1 MNVNTQPMPV
11 EADLLEQVASYDVT
25 QHLLPDLLPVRSVR
39 HNSTLIW
46 SPTPVWKRTIDFVT
60 AVFALII
67 LSPVLAAIAIY
78 IRCVSRGPAIFKQ
91 SRLGEMGRPFTIYK
105 FRTMHCGD
113 PELATSEHRMYV
125 TNCAELDEVVAKPDH
140 SSRLI
145 PGGAF
150 LRERSLDELPQL
162 FNVLLGNMSLIGPR
176 PDVLDWNDYTH
187 WQQKRFAVK
196 PGISGL
202 WQVSGK
208 NRLSFS
214 KMMELDLDYVKRR
227 SFAFDLWIALKTIK
241 LILSK
246 DNC

>member
-1 MNVNTQPMPV
+1 MNLNTHPLPV
-11 EADLLEQVASYDVT
+11 DSDLLEQVATFEVVKESA
-25 QHLLPDLLPVRSVR
+25 LVRSVR
-39 HNSTLIW
+39 PTSTLVW
-46 SPTPVWKRTIDFVT
+46 SPTPLWKRSIDVL
-60 AVFALII
+60 VSGFALVL
-67 LSPVLAAIAIY
+67 LSPLMLAIAIY
-78 IRCVSRGPAIFKQ
+78 IRCVSSGPAIFRQ

-105 FRTMHCGD
+105 FRTMHSGD
-113 PELATSEHRMYV
+113 PELATSEHRNYV

-140 SSRLI
+140 SHRLI
-145 PGGAF
+145 HGGAF
-150 LRERSLDELPQL
+150 LRGRSLDELPQL

-187 WQQKRFAVK
+187 AQQKRFEVK

-214 KMMELDLDYVKRR
+214 KMMELDLEYIDRR
-227 SFAFDLWIALKTIK
+227 SFAFDMWIAIKTVQ

>member
-1 MNVNTQPMPV
+1 MNLNTHPLPV
-11 EADLLEQVASYDVT
+11 DSDLLEQVATFEVVNESA
-25 QHLLPDLLPVRSVR
+25 LVRSIR
-39 HNSTLIW
+39 PTSTLIW
-46 SPTPVWKRTIDFVT
+46 SPTPFWKRSIDVL
-60 AVFALII
+60 VSGFALVL
-67 LSPVLAAIAIY
+67 LSPLMLAIAIY
-78 IRCVSRGPAIFKQ
+78 IRCVSSGPAIFRQ

-105 FRTMHCGD
+105 FRTMHSGD
-113 PELATSEHRMYV
+113 PELATSEHRNYV
-125 TNCAELDEVVAKPDH
+125 TSCAELDEVVAKPDH
-140 SSRLI
+140 SHRLI

-150 LRERSLDELPQL
+150 LRGRSLDELPQL

-187 WQQKRFAVK
+187 AQQKRFEVK

-214 KMMELDLDYVKRR
+214 KMMELDLEYIGRR
-227 SFAFDLWIALKTIK
+227 SFAFDMWIAIKTVQ

>member
-1 MNVNTQPMPV
+1 MNVNTQTPPIDSNQLDRV
-11 EADLLEQVASYDVT
+11 VGFDLVREAEF
-25 QHLLPDLLPVRSVR
+25 LPSELPP
-39 HNSTLIW
+39 STLVW
-46 SPTPVWKRTIDFVT
+46 SRTPFWKRCIDFV
-60 AVFALII
+60 ASAIALVV
-67 LSPVLAAIAIY
+67 LSPLLALIAIY

-105 FRTMHCGD
+105 FRTMHSSD
-113 PELATSEHRMYV
+113 PEVATSEHREYISSR
-125 TNCAELDEVVAKPDH
+125 AELDEVISKPDLTH
-140 SSRLI
+140 RLI

-150 LRERSLDELPQL
+150 LRQRSLDELPQL
-162 FNVLLGNMSLIGPR
+162 VNVLIGNMSFIGPR
-176 PDVLDWNDYTH
+176 PDVLDWDDYTT
-187 WQQKRFAVK
+187 WQQKRFEVK

-214 KMMELDLDYVKRR
+214 RMMELDIEYVERR
-227 SFAFDLWIALKTIK
+227 SFWFDVWIAMRTIR